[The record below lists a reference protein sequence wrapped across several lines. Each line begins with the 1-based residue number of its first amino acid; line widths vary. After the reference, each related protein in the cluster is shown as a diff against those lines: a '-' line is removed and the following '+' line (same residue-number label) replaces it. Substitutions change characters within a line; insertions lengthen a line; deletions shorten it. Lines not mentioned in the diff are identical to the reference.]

1 MRCVGLRKTQ
11 MKTRL
16 KICLCL
22 CLAVLMCLAAC
33 GRPASPGED
42 GDSTLSQQ
50 DITPDTAQDASGLKL
65 ADGLY
70 ITEVFSYTGVYV
82 EDGSNDP
89 CENICAV
96 RLENGT
102 AEHYQY
108 LEFEVETAGGVF
120 EFAASTL
127 FSGARMTVLSKNKD
141 AYTGADVR
149 SVKLLALAPFTK
161 TPTVHT
167 DTLQITFADGA
178 INVKNLTEKT
188 LSNVYVYFKNT
199 DGSVYLGGI
208 TYRTGFGDI
217 PAGEIVQASASN
229 IRKDTSRVVFADYSE

>member
-1 MRCVGLRKTQ
+1 
-11 MKTRL
+11 
-16 KICLCL
+16 
-22 CLAVLMCLAAC
+22 MCLAAC
-33 GRPASPGED
+33 GRPASPGEE

-50 DITPDTAQDASGLKL
+50 DISPDTAQDASGLKL

-96 RLENGT
+96 RIENDT

-167 DTLQITFADGA
+167 DTLQITFTDGI
-178 INVKNLTEKT
+178 INVKNLTDS
-188 LSNVYVYFKNT
+188 LLMNVYVYFKET
-199 DGSVYLGGI
+199 DDFGYFGGI

-217 PAGEIVQASASN
+217 LAGDIVQSGASN
-229 IRKDTSRVVFADYSE
+229 IHKDTSRVVFADYSE